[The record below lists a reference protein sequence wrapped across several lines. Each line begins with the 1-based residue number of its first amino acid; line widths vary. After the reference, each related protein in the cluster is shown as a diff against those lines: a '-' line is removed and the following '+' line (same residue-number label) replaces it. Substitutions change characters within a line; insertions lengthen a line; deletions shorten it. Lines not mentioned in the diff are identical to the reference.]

1 VKFELIIEGDCML
14 NEPLVQELLN
24 NIVKDEE
31 NLKIVECLLN
41 GTDKDEE
48 IAEKTDI
55 KLNIVRKVLY
65 KLYDAGLA
73 SYKRS
78 KDPETQWYTY
88 SWEFDSNEVSNQI
101 ESNSENMVKNLEK
114 LLEFEENNM
123 FFVCPEGHSRFD
135 FDEAADKGFICPE
148 CGDEV
153 KFENNKEIIK
163 RIKEEIVSC
172 KETYDFVK
180 SNNAK

>member
-1 VKFELIIEGDCML
+1 ML
-14 NEPLVQELLN
+14 NDPLVQELLN
-24 NIVKDEE
+24 NVVKDEE

-48 IAEKTDI
+48 IAEKTGI

-78 KDPETQWYTY
+78 KDPETQWFTY
-88 SWEFDSNEVSNQI
+88 SWEFDSDEVSSQI
-101 ESNSENMVKNLEK
+101 ESNSKNMIKSLEK
-114 LLEFEENNM
+114 LLEYEKNNM
-123 FFVCPEGHSRFD
+123 FFVCPENHSRFD
-135 FDEAADKGFICPE
+135 FDEAAEKGFLCPE

-153 KFENNKEIIK
+153 KFEDNHKLIEK
-163 RIKEEIVSC
+163 IKEEIESC
-172 KETYDFVK
+172 KETYDLVK

>member
-1 VKFELIIEGDCML
+1 ML
-14 NEPLVQELLN
+14 NDPLVQDLLN
-24 NIVKDEE
+24 NVVKDEE

-88 SWEFDSNEVSNQI
+88 SWEFDLDEVSNQI
-101 ESNSENMVKNLEK
+101 ETNSENMIKNLEE

-123 FFVCPEGHSRFD
+123 FFVCPQSHSRFD
-135 FDEAADKGFICPE
+135 FDEAADRGFICPE

-153 KFENNKEIIK
+153 EFEDNKQIIE
-163 RIKEEIVSC
+163 RIKEEIAAY
-172 KETYDFVK
+172 KETYDFIR
-180 SNNAK
+180 SNHAK

>member
-1 VKFELIIEGDCML
+1 ML
-14 NEPLVQELLN
+14 NDPLVQELLN
-24 NIVKDEE
+24 NVVKDEE

-48 IAEKTDI
+48 IAEKTEI

-88 SWEFDSNEVSNQI
+88 SWEFDSEEVINQI
-101 ESNSENMVKNLEK
+101 EANSKNMIHNLEK
-114 LLEFEENNM
+114 ILEFEENNM

-135 FDEAADKGFICPE
+135 FDEAADRGFICPK

-153 KFENNKEIIK
+153 KFEDNKEIIK
-163 RIKEEIVSC
+163 KLKEEIKAY
-172 KETYDFVK
+172 KETYDLVR
-180 SNNAK
+180 SDNAK